1 MLSWTWTQWTQT
13 HVQRKRMTNIV
24 PNRKHPTHGVLYV
37 DGQPTIIFD
46 TVCTKDRKQWLA
58 CDEVHDLLR
67 EV

>member
-1 MLSWTWTQWTQT
+1 MLYWTWAQT
-13 HVQRKRMTNIV
+13 YDQQRMINIV